1 MSTIYIIHVTNNAFM
16 HIVRV
21 QYCQMCTVE
30 FNWVCQMCTVEF
42 NWVCQI
48 QIRRLLLT
56 VVWSWI

>member
-30 FNWVCQMCTVEF
+30 FNWVCQ
-42 NWVCQI
+42 I